1 MNKNL
6 KVFGLM
12 GLVLAL
18 SACKVLPPKDGE
30 YELTL
35 VHVNDVHGRAIESKN
50 DGVGLARVRTI
61 AKALEQDKNNGKV
74 LLIDAGD
81 T

>member
-30 YELTL
+30 Y
-35 VHVNDVHGRAIESKN
+35 S
-50 DGVGLARVRTI
+50 
-61 AKALEQDKNNGKV
+61 
-74 LLIDAGD
+74 
-81 T
+81 